1 TFTFTPT
8 QTPTPTPP
16 ASVSMNKQVSA
27 TTVQSGNSLTY
38 TLNLSVTGNSVSN
51 VVVYDT
57 LPTNETFIAFVSSPA
72 GTGTA
77 ASAQG
82 LLTWNLPSPLSAGN
96 YQLVYQA
103 QVNNLVAGGISITN
117 NAQLTYSGGAPVT
130 ASASVLVTGQYTVR
144 IGVYNSA
151 GELVD
156 TILTEQLSQPIENF
170 ALQSSNAIT
179 SLNGANNAVTIYFGN
194 SPLGSWSGTTAAGSL
209 VSNGIYYVKVDSVS
223 NLGVDVSTTQ
233 QVTVNRTL
241 YQSTILIYNE
251 AGEVVKHLYSYTDD
265 PGQAAV
271 ESVQLS
277 STLIQPGMAQGAGT
291 PSQLTIT
298 LSNGTTV
305 MWDGTTDGGA
315 FVQSGQY
322 FVEVHTVDGNG
333 GETTVIKQV
342 AVEDRNAV
350 NGIGV
355 VTAWPNLLNAAKGP
369 MTTTFH
375 TNSSLSLTLKV
386 SIYTVAG
393 ELVHVAS
400 GNAGAN
406 QVSWDASGVA
416 SGTYLVVAELFTP
429 TGGLAGQQI
438 LRIAVIH

>member
-1 TFTFTPT
+1 
-8 QTPTPTPP
+8 
-16 ASVSMNKQVSA
+16 MNKQASSSTA
-27 TTVQSGNSLTY
+27 QSGNSLTY

-51 VVVYDT
+51 LVVNDT
-57 LPTNETFIAFVSSPA
+57 LPTGETFASFISSPA
-72 GTGTA
+72 GTATN

-82 LLTWNLPSPLSAGN
+82 LLTWTLPSPLSAGN
-96 YQLVYQA
+96 YQLVYQT
-103 QVNNLVAGGISITN
+103 QVNNLIPGGTTLTN
-117 NAQLTYSGGAPVT
+117 QALAAYPGGAPVT
-130 ASASVLVTGQYTVR
+130 AGVSVLVTGQYTVK
-144 IGVYNSA
+144 IGVYNAA

-194 SPLGSWSGTTAAGSL
+194 VPLGSWNGTTAGGSL
-209 VSNGIYYVKVDSVS
+209 VTNGIYYVKVDSIS

-241 YQSTILIYNE
+241 YQTTIQIYNE
-251 AGEVVKHLYSYTDD
+251 AGEMVKHLYAYTDD

-271 ESVQLS
+271 GSVQLS

-291 PSQLTIT
+291 PSRLTIT
-298 LSNGTTV
+298 LNTGTTV
-305 MWDGTTDGGA
+305 VWDGTTDNGS

-322 FVEVHTVDGNG
+322 FVEVHTLDGNG
-333 GETTVIKQV
+333 GETTVIKEV

-355 VTAWPNLLNAAKGP
+355 VTAWPNQLLAAKGS

-375 TNSSLSLTLKV
+375 TNSTLSLTLKA

-393 ELVHVAS
+393 ELVKVSTGA
-400 GNAGAN
+400 AGTN
-406 QVSWDASGVA
+406 QASWDASGAA
-416 SGTYLVVAELFTP
+416 SGTYLAAVQLFTP
-429 TGGLAGQQI
+429 NGGLAGAQMLKI
-438 LRIAVIH
+438 VVIH